1 MGKQSKRVTF
11 EDLEGR
17 ESILAVANRT
27 NIYLLLLFF
36 YSVFADKWKKE
47 IRAIFKHS
55 LIFSTDYQPEL
66 HFLVPESQKASE
78 TLSLSLES

>member
-27 NIYLLLLFF
+27 NTYLLLLFF
-36 YSVFADKWKKE
+36 YSVFANE
-47 IRAIFKHS
+47 
-55 LIFSTDYQPEL
+55 E
-66 HFLVPESQKASE
+66 EEE
-78 TLSLSLES
+78 TNLSHLQAQFNI